1 MSLQCKDELDHRPE
15 PGCVSSYSVSR
26 LASVMGWQLAY
37 SLLAPVLMVAEVG
50 IVFSIVKHRLHVCL
64 IEVGAAGRMALVR
77 DLGGRSGQV
86 AADNKQKPE
95 MGWQK

>member
-1 MSLQCKDELDHRPE
+1 
-15 PGCVSSYSVSR
+15 
-26 LASVMGWQLAY
+26 MGWQLAY

-50 IVFSIVKHRLHVCL
+50 IVLTIIVNHHLHVCL
-64 IEVGAAGRMALVR
+64 MKVGAAGRMALVR
-77 DLGGRSGQV
+77 DLGGRGGQV